1 MATVAYAK
9 GTEVSVDK
17 SRAEIERTVMRYG
30 ATGFVSGWQGSLA
43 VISFEMKNRRVK
55 FILNLPARDERRFL
69 MDGYG
74 RRRPPQKALEAW
86 EQACREK
93 WRALL
98 LVVKA
103 KLEAVESK
111 IVAFE
116 EEFMPYIVTAS
127 GLTLAEM
134 ILPQMDQ
141 VCLTGNLPPLL
152 PGPKAAE

>member
-1 MATVAYAK
+1 MAGDA
-9 GTEVSVDK
+9 
-17 SRAEIERTVMRYG
+17 
-30 ATGFVSGWQGSLA
+30 
-43 VISFEMKNRRVK
+43 RRHQ
-55 FILNLPARDERRFL
+55 FRDEEPAGEVHPELADEGRTAIRYRRA
-69 MDGYG
+69 
-74 RRRPPQKALEAW
+74 RSSSSPPEAN
-86 EQACREK
+86 RG
-93 WRALL
+93 
-98 LVVKA
+98 VVKA

-152 PGPKAAE
+152 PGPKPE